1 MLSFSFFHEKMC
13 DANFF
18 YEIMY
23 LLRKGFRHF
32 FVTDIYSDNDDRK
45 KSKKCRKIPLRKV

>member
-23 LLRKGFRHF
+23 LLRKGFRSF
-32 FVTDIYSDNDDRK
+32 FCSMVIEQNDIRK
-45 KSKKCRKIPLRKV
+45 SPKISKKLQLYFV